1 VKAGLGGD
9 GRGGGAGGLWAI
21 GQADRPA
28 PPPPEA
34 PPLALPTRPV
44 SPRQVEFPH
53 IQMLHRAS
61 GLSSG
66 AQAASWR
73 AEPLRRPPA
82 DPAAALLALRPVPAH
97 QRAELSHARV
107 KLPP

>member
-1 VKAGLGGD
+1 VNALLGVD
-9 GRGGGAGGLWAI
+9 GRHEAPVALCAI
-21 GQADRPA
+21 GHGDRPA
-28 PPPPEA
+28 QPSPEA

-61 GLSSG
+61 ELSTG

-73 AEPLRRPPA
+73 AEPPLRMRAGPA
-82 DPAAALLALRPVPAH
+82 GELLPLRPAPHEHPA
-97 QRAELSHARV
+97 QTATPDRV
-107 KLPP
+107 SP